1 MRSFDMNRRLLY
13 VAAACAAATLCACT
27 KVGTQAAGGRA
38 NAWTQP
44 HVLRFADAGDV
55 NTLNPHLGQFADVG
69 YLSSMTMAY
78 LIKWDE
84 HNRAYPE
91 LATQVPDQ
99 QNGGVSKDGLT
110 ITYHLR
116 KGVRWSDGAPFTA
129 DDVVFSTNV
138 VNNPANNEIGRLGW
152 DQITKIDEPDKYT
165 VVYHMRKPYSPFIET
180 FFSTAGANPCIL
192 PKHLLAQ
199 YPNIN
204 HIPYNSLPVGI
215 GPFKYLRWDRSQD
228 VVLVPN
234 PLYWRGMPKLKEII
248 YKIVPDR
255 NTVLSQM
262 QSHELDMWPIVPGA
276 YMSRVQAV
284 PGVSVL
290 RQPGYYFGHI
300 DFNITRPAVRDP
312 IVRQALRYAIDRRT
326 IRDKIG
332 RGVGILQE
340 VTTPPSSPYA
350 VTSIPETPFDVTRA
364 NALLDHDGWT
374 RGPDGIRHKNGV
386 RLSLDF
392 ATSAGTPDAD
402 EAIEL
407 IRSTWKQIG
416 VDITV
421 RHYPPNLM
429 FAPTADG
436 GIIYSNRWDVV
447 TFQWSNE
454 AIGDYSP
461 IYSCKSFPP
470 NGQNNI
476 RWCNPRAQAAID
488 ALFGH
493 FQQPQRNADVL
504 VVQQQLVKDVPTIVT
519 TIREDIYGYNSDLKN
534 FHPSAITPFD
544 NMMDVDI

>member
-1 MRSFDMNRRLLY
+1 MKKESLQVVILF
-13 VAAACAAATLCACT
+13 AALAALCSCT
-27 KVGTQAAGGRA
+27 KTGTAAGSGGRA

-44 HVLRFADAGDV
+44 HVIRFADAGDV

-69 YLSSMTMAY
+69 YLSSMTMAW
-78 LIKWDE
+78 LVKWDV

-99 QNGGVSKDGLT
+99 ENGGVSKDGLT
-110 ITYHLR
+110 ITYHIR
-116 KGVRWSDGAPFTA
+116 RGVRWSDGAPFNA
-129 DDVVFSTNV
+129 DDVVFSTRV
-138 VNNPANNEIGRLGW
+138 VLNPANNEIGRLGW

-165 VVYHMRKPYSPFIET
+165 VVYHMRKPYSPFVET
-180 FFSTAGANPCIL
+180 FFSSAGANPCVL

-204 HIPYNSLPVGI
+204 HVAYNSLPVGI
-215 GPFKYLRWDRSQD
+215 GPFKYERWDRSQD

-234 PLYWRGMPKLKEII
+234 ALYWRGQPKLKEII
-248 YKIVPDR
+248 YKIIPDR
-255 NTVLSQM
+255 NTTLAQL
-262 QSHELDMWPIVPGA
+262 QSHELDLWPAIPGA
-276 YMSRVQAV
+276 YFGRVQAIA
-284 PGVSVL
+284 GVSVL

-300 DFNITRPAVRDP
+300 DFNTTRPTVSDP
-312 IVRQALRYAIDRRT
+312 IVRQALRLAIDRRT
-326 IRDKIG
+326 LRDKIG

-340 VTTPPSSPYA
+340 VTTPPTAPYA
-350 VTSIPETPFDVTRA
+350 VTSIPMAPFDIARA
-364 NALLDHDGWT
+364 NALLDRDGWS
-374 RGPDGIRHKNGV
+374 RGPDGIRQKNGV

-392 ATSAGTPDAD
+392 ATSAGTQDAD
-402 EAIEL
+402 EMIEL

-436 GIIYSNRWDVV
+436 GIIYSNDKWDVV

-476 RWCNPRAQAAID
+476 RWCNRRAQAAID
-488 ALFGH
+488 GLFGH
-493 FQQPQRNADVL
+493 FQQAQRNADVL
-504 VVQQQLVKDVPTIVT
+504 VVQQELDRDAPTIVT
-519 TIREDIYGYNSDLKN
+519 SIREDVFGQNSDLKN
-534 FHPSAITPFD
+534 FHPNAITPFD